1 MRRPYTVA
9 RIRTGVARPAQ
20 QQQQQQQQL
29 AACAAQMLNMLR
41 LRRTNWRNGGGAS
54 HSISSTPTDR
64 QTDRQ
69 TDL

>member
-9 RIRTGVARPAQ
+9 RIRTGLARPA
-20 QQQQQQQQL
+20 QQQQQL